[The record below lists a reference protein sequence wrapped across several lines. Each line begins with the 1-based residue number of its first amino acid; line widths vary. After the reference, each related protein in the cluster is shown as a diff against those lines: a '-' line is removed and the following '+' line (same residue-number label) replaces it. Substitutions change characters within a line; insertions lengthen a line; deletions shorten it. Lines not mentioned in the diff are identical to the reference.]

1 MNYELSRIIE
11 KISGRFI
18 CVFNGDQRE
27 FKDINELSDSCF
39 GDGCTVESISAQN
52 DVVVITLKLWNTPTA
67 DVNHEWADDEK
78 LLSGKEPS
86 FF

>member
-18 CVFNGDQRE
+18 CVFNGEQRE
-27 FKDINELSDSCF
+27 FQDINELADSGF

-52 DVVVITLKLWNTPTA
+52 DVVVITLKPWNAPTA
-67 DVNHEWADDEK
+67 DVNCEWANDEK